1 MQLSMS
7 SATRIRRGL
16 RALPKKD
23 GKFEII
29 DFIDS
34 HSVSTLTLLSE
45 LLSNFD
51 QIDTLRSALDL
62 IDERLQVIRADHRS
76 ADMF

>member
-16 RALPKKD
+16 RALPTKM
-23 GKFEII
+23 
-29 DFIDS
+29 DS
-34 HSVSTLTLLSE
+34 LRLLILLIRTACLLTLLSE

>member
-1 MQLSMS
+1 MDSL
-7 SATRIRRGL
+7 RLLILLIRTACL
-16 RALPKKD
+16 L
-23 GKFEII
+23 
-29 DFIDS
+29 
-34 HSVSTLTLLSE
+34 LTLLSE

-51 QIDTLRSALDL
+51 QVDTLRSALDL